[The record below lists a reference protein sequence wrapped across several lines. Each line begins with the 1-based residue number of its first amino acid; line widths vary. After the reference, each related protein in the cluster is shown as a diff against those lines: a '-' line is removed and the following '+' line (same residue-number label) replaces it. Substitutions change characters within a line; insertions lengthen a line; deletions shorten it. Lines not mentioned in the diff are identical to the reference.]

1 MQKELFGVTFTI
13 NRKGINWQ
21 KLPDVK
27 KLDDEPE
34 YSLGFRLEK
43 LEKGKLKVYRYT
55 QFPDR
60 DMKFGWLL
68 EIPDATYQMG
78 GKIGAY
84 L

>member
-13 NRKGINWQ
+13 NGKGIAWQ
-21 KLPDVK
+21 KLPNVK
-27 KLDDEPE
+27 RLDAEPE
-34 YSLGFRLEK
+34 YALGFRLEK
-43 LEKGKLKVYRYT
+43 LERGKIQVYRYT

-60 DMKFGWLL
+60 DFKFGWFL